1 LGWGDENLQVR
12 SYPLSKAANYEILDK
27 NDLLQR
33 ISDGTAAETGSHFFR
48 AVVKNLSQALG
59 TCGAWITDY
68 FRETRRLRA
77 LAFWL
82 GGDFVDH
89 YEYDIAGTPCETS
102 LKNKRFLHIP
112 ENVVG
117 LFPGIKTLLNLGL
130 SAI

>member
-1 LGWGDENLQVR
+1 M
-12 SYPLSKAANYEILDK
+12 
-27 NDLLQR
+27 QR
-33 ISDGTAAETGSHFFR
+33 ISDGTAAETGSHFFH

-89 YEYDIAGTPCETS
+89 YEYDIAGTPCKTS

-112 ENVVG
+112 ENVVE